1 MNWSVM
7 VLGTLK
13 IVVLIEEVLED
24 AVFALVVL
32 QIDVEM

>member
-1 MNWSVM
+1 MNWSDM

>member
-1 MNWSVM
+1 MNRSVM

>member
-1 MNWSVM
+1 M